1 MSDLTLH
8 AVTRFQVTKRVA
20 REAVVAGARRTAG
33 RVADRFRREQTG
45 QDVLEYSGMVVL
57 IAGIIV
63 LFFGMG
69 LQNII
74 ASAVV
79 NAVNSIFTSNHTYTA
94 PKAITVPTSG

>member
-1 MSDLTLH
+1 MSDLTLN
-8 AVTRFQVTKRVA
+8 AVTSFQVNKRVA
-20 REAVVAGARRTAG
+20 RQAVVNGVRRTAG

-94 PKAITVPTSG
+94 PKAITVPQGG